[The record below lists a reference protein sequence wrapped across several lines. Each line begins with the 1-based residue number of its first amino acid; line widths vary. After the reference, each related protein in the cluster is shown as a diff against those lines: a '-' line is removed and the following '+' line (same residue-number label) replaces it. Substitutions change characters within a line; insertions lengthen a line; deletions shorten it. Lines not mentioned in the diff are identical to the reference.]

1 MNRETYERISYDLIN
16 DIFRLYKIKCPR
28 CARAR
33 IVRLARYD
41 TEFNGRPY
49 EENLKNRKSMLLRA
63 MNEIA
68 GE

>member
-1 MNRETYERISYDLIN
+1 MTKQMYEELANRLIN
-16 DIFRLYKIKCPR
+16 DIFRLYSIKCPR

-49 EENLKNRKSMLLRA
+49 EENLRYRERMLRGL
-63 MNEIA
+63 
-68 GE
+68 

>member
-1 MNRETYERISYDLIN
+1 MNKRMYEEITNNLIN

-49 EENLKNRKSMLLRA
+49 EENLKYRKSMLLRA